1 MNWRCQERWN
11 EGAFKNTRDEACCS
25 LQCLSE
31 EIYMTF
37 MLSEHLLETLYYNA
51 LVVISKDV
59 DKKLRPGK
67 NAITRNLHTYLFDIN
82 MNDIVLSRHICT
94 DCSWQYPKK
103 VMRQYK
109 TNVHLL
115 ACREDILAN
124 CQIHNTHLFTVVIVN
139 VSWWQSEQDI

>member
-1 MNWRCQERWN
+1 MKEL
-11 EGAFKNTRDEACCS
+11 FKNTRDEACCS

-67 NAITRNLHTYLFDIN
+67 NAITRNLHAYLFDIN

-94 DCSWQYPKK
+94 DCS
-103 VMRQYK
+103 
-109 TNVHLL
+109 
-115 ACREDILAN
+115 
-124 CQIHNTHLFTVVIVN
+124 
-139 VSWWQSEQDI
+139 